1 MRHIMYDTE
10 DLLKAEQLHFL
21 GHKLDI
27 EIIELAKLIY
37 ERRQQDSNQDGQPQ
51 LLRG

>member
-1 MRHIMYDTE
+1 MFEE
-10 DLLKAEQLHFL
+10 DDLVKAGMLQDV
-21 GHKLDI
+21 GHYPDLDI
-27 EIIELAKLIY
+27 VELAKLIY

>member
-1 MRHIMYDTE
+1 MYYE
-10 DLLKAEQLHFL
+10 QDLKKAEQLHFL
-21 GHKLDI
+21 GHKIDI
-27 EIIELAKLIY
+27 EVIELAKIIY